1 MKPFL
6 GVDLTT
12 NKKNEQVNG
21 NEFLVAKPSNTLVQS
36 FERSSENAEETIEK
50 SKLPMPIRIIQW
62 ICGAG
67 GAIVAVGIVRSLLR
81 SDGISVQQAY
91 QNAPGL
97 FWFAGIALLVWVVLK
112 LVSVRK
118 AKSVL
123 ETDESSQTFDNLEST
138 CDAIFTELS
147 VPKDSKEADIL
158 SFFYKVKDG
167 EIKMTQKGMQMVH
180 CINSVYKVFADSEN
194 LYIANIEGKYAFPL
208 SSVKGIRTVK
218 KHISM
223 PEWNKEERFN
233 KGVYKQYKLTTD
245 DYGHIHSKFYHII
258 EVDYNGELSGIYIP
272 CYELPVFEE
281 LTGLKAAQN

>member
-12 NKKNEQVNG
+12 DKKNEQVNG

-50 SKLPMPIRIIQW
+50 SKLPLPVRIIQW
-62 ICGAG
+62 ICGGG
-67 GAIVAVGIVRSLLR
+67 GAIVAVGIIRSLLR
-81 SDGISVQQAY
+81 SDDVSVQQAY

-123 ETDESSQTFDNLEST
+123 ETDESAQTFDNLEST
-138 CDAIFTELS
+138 CDAIFAELS
-147 VPKDSKEADIL
+147 VPKDSKDADIL

-245 DYGHIHSKFYHII
+245 DYGHIHSKYYHII
-258 EVDYNGELSGIYIP
+258 EVDYNGELSGVYIP

>member
-6 GVDLTT
+6 GVELTT
-12 NKKNEQVNG
+12 DKKNEQING
-21 NEFLVAKPSNTLVQS
+21 DKFLVAKPSHMLAQS

-50 SKLPMPIRIIQW
+50 SKLPLPVRIVQW
-62 ICGAG
+62 VCGAG
-67 GAIVAVGIVRSLLR
+67 GALVAVSILRGLLR
-81 SDGISVQQAY
+81 SDDISVQQAY

-97 FWFAGIALLVWVVLK
+97 FWFSGIALLVWVVLK
-112 LVSVRK
+112 VISVRK

-123 ETDESSQTFDNLEST
+123 GTDESTQTFENLEST

-147 VPKDSKEADIL
+147 VPRDSKDVDVF

-167 EIKMTQKGMQMVH
+167 EIKITQKGMQMVH
-180 CINSVYKVFADSEN
+180 CVNGVYKAFADSEN
-194 LYIANIEGKYAFPL
+194 LYLANIEGKYAFPL
-208 SSVKGIRTVK
+208 SSVKAIRTVK
-218 KHISM
+218 KHIIM

-245 DYGHIHSKFYHII
+245 DYDHIHSKYYHII
-258 EVDYNGELSGIYIP
+258 EVDCNGELWGVYIP

-281 LTGLKAAQN
+281 LTGLKAVQD